1 MCKSVVLNLG
11 KGNLENGFSF
21 INALLES
28 DSQKIQVTGSLAP
41 APKLKDIYR
50 RWQLLYN
57 LIYQSRSFNLRSR
70 ESNIVIDE
78 TGITN
83 ISDGDFA
90 DVCRELQKCL
100 NDWLEDSKFR
110 AIQRQLRNQL
120 NPSDEIRF
128 IIQTEDYQISQIPW
142 YVWQFFED
150 YPQAE
155 VSLSNLSFQSGKKK
169 HECSRKVRILAILG
183 DTEGIDVEADRR
195 LLKNLD
201 NADTVFLV
209 KPSCQ
214 ELNEQLWS
222 QQGWDILFFAGHSST
237 NYQKGKLYINPDECI
252 TLTQLKYSLQ
262 KAIARGLQLAIF
274 NSCEGLGLAQYLS
287 DLNIPQTIVMR
298 EPVPDRVAQEF
309 LKHFLTGFSGGQSF
323 YVAVR
328 EAREKLQGIEKE
340 FPGASWLP
348 VVFQNPATPI
358 PSWKQ
363 LCQKSSSDRH
373 PKCSRLK
380 IAKAFLGSILT
391 TTLITGL
398 RWQGSLQ
405 AIELKSFD
413 HLTRLMPETTV
424 DDRILIIGADE
435 KDISSQGYGY
445 PLPDLVLARVLQ
457 KLKQYRP
464 AAIGIDIFRDRPI
477 LIENSQENKAFTTL
491 LQQNPYIVT
500 VCTGQNAD
508 SSIAPPSGS
517 SPHQAAFAD
526 LYDDFNITN
535 GRDYTVRRYLLS
547 RSPNP
552 ISQESLCKTPYSF
565 ALQLAYRY
573 FQSKNI
579 SVKTVGEN
587 WQFGSTTIKR
597 LQNKSGGYQKFD
609 SRGNQLLIRY
619 RNTPHIARQIT
630 VRDLLSD
637 NGNFD
642 PTWIENRI
650 VLIGVTAATVPD
662 IHDTPSGKLRGL
674 HVHAHALS
682 QMLDLATENS
692 SLFWW
697 LPQWGDILWI
707 WFCSFT
713 GGIIILVWQSPI
725 QRGVAMSGS
734 VIALYG
740 FCWFFFTK
748 NGWLPLVPGILALF
762 LTGSGLIIYSFLKQ
776 KYGQKE
782 NRAFEEKKLN
792 A

>member
-1 MCKSVVLNLG
+1 MYKSVVLNLG
-11 KGNLENGFSF
+11 KGTLENGFSF
-21 INALLES
+21 VSALLEC

-57 LIYQSRSFNLRSR
+57 LIYQSRSFSLRSG
-70 ESNIVIDE
+70 ESNIVVDE

-83 ISDGDFA
+83 ISDGDFT

-110 AIQRQLRNQL
+110 SIQRQLRNQL
-120 NPSDEIRF
+120 SPGDEIRF

-142 YVWQFFED
+142 YAWQFFED

-155 VSLSNLSFQSGKKK
+155 VSICTLNFQSRKKVR
-169 HECSRKVRILAILG
+169 ECSKKIRILAILG

-252 TLTQLKYSLQ
+252 TLTQLKNALQ

-274 NSCEGLGLAQYLS
+274 NSCEGLGLAQYLT

-323 YVAVR
+323 YIAVR

-358 PSWKQ
+358 PTWQ
-363 LCQKSSSDRH
+363 QFCQKSSPDGH
-373 PKCSRLK
+373 QKCARLK
-380 IAKAFLGSILT
+380 IAKAFFGSILA

-405 AIELKSFD
+405 AVELKAFD
-413 HLTRLMPETTV
+413 HFTRLMPEAAV

-445 PLPDLVLARVLQ
+445 PLPDRTLARVLQ
-457 KLKQYRP
+457 KLNQYQP

-477 LIENSQENKAFTTL
+477 LRETSSDKAFTTL
-491 LQQNPYIVT
+491 LQQNSDIVT
-500 VCTGQNAD
+500 VCAGQNTD
-508 SSIAPPSGS
+508 SSIAPPLGS

-526 LYDDFNITN
+526 LYDDFNITG

-552 ISQESLCKTPYSF
+552 ISQESLCTTPYSL
-565 ALQLAYRY
+565 ALQLAHRY
-573 FQSKNI
+573 LQSKDI

-587 WQFGSTTIKR
+587 WRFGSVTISR
-597 LQNKSGGYQKFD
+597 LQNKSGGYQNFD

-619 RNTPHIARQIT
+619 RNTPHIARQVTI
-630 VRDLLSD
+630 RDILSD
-637 NGNFD
+637 NGNFEPAWVKD
-642 PTWIENRI
+642 RI
-650 VLIGVTAATVPD
+650 VLIGVSAATVPD
-662 IHDTPSGKLRGL
+662 IHDTPRGKLRGL
-674 HVHAHALS
+674 HVHAHVLS
-682 QMLDLATENS
+682 QMLDTVEAENG

-697 LPQWGDILWI
+697 LPQWGDIFWI

-713 GGIIILVWQSPI
+713 GGVIVLVWQSPI
-725 QRGVAMSGS
+725 QRGVAMGGS
-734 VIALYG
+734 AIALYG

-748 NGWLPLVPGILALF
+748 NGWLPLVPGMLALF

-782 NRAFEEKKLN
+782 NRVFES
-792 A
+792 